1 MAVDLEN
8 LMGAG
13 LVGTVANVVL
23 QDVGEALLY
32 SNRYS
37 CLDCFSSHKNVII
50 LTVTVQICTEQRESA
65 ISNTMERE
73 NLSDFRLEGKRSE
86 ALRSWK
92 S

>member
-32 SNRYS
+32 SNR
-37 CLDCFSSHKNVII
+37 
-50 LTVTVQICTEQRESA
+50 
-65 ISNTMERE
+65 
-73 NLSDFRLEGKRSE
+73 
-86 ALRSWK
+86 
-92 S
+92 

>member
-32 SNRYS
+32 SNRYY
-37 CLDCFSSHKNVII
+37 CLHYY
-50 LTVTVQICTEQRESA
+50 
-65 ISNTMERE
+65 
-73 NLSDFRLEGKRSE
+73 LSQKML
-86 ALRSWK
+86 
-92 S
+92 